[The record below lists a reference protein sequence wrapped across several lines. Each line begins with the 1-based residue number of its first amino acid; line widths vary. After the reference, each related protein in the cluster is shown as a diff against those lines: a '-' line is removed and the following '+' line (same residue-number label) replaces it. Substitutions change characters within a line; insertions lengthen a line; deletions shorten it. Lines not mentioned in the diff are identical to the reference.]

1 MSHQNDIIGE
11 LLLSQDVSYIHFS
24 FTLFKY
30 CHFFFCQGAIL
41 NSTGSLENN
50 ENVGTIITQSIQ
62 LLSESTLNEP
72 LNKISFLFS
81 DHAYVAVKAGKNIK
95 VVHKRIQDK
104 SI

>member
-1 MSHQNDIIGE
+1 MY
-11 LLLSQDVSYIHFS
+11 VHFA

-30 CHFFFCQGAIL
+30 CHFFCQGAIL

-62 LLSESTLNEP
+62 LLSESKLNEP

-95 VVHKRIQDK
+95 VAHKRIQDK

>member
-1 MSHQNDIIGE
+1 MSHQSDIIGE
-11 LLLSQDVSYIHFS
+11 LLLSQDVSFNSIQFHTFIK
-24 FTLFKY
+24 FDI
-30 CHFFFCQGAIL
+30 FFCQGAIL

-95 VVHKRIQDK
+95 VAHKRIQDK

>member
-1 MSHQNDIIGE
+1 MSHQSDIIGE
-11 LLLSQDVSYIHFS
+11 LLLSQDVSFNSIQFHTFYQIRH
-24 FTLFKY
+24 
-30 CHFFFCQGAIL
+30 FFCQGAIL

-95 VVHKRIQDK
+95 VAHKRIQDK

>member
-1 MSHQNDIIGE
+1 MGNEVSTSINEETSPAIMSHQSDIIGE
-11 LLLSQDVSYIHFS
+11 LLLSQD
-24 FTLFKY
+24 
-30 CHFFFCQGAIL
+30 GAIL

-95 VVHKRIQDK
+95 VAHKRIQDK

>member
-1 MSHQNDIIGE
+1 MFILVSHFLNTVIF
-11 LLLSQDVSYIHFS
+11 V
-24 FTLFKY
+24 
-30 CHFFFCQGAIL
+30 FCQGAIL

-95 VVHKRIQDK
+95 VAHKRIQDK